1 MRTSALRGVKF
12 APVQGETVMKQLQ
25 HYLQQQATGNI
36 VSGKCLDEARTRFSL
51 THAEVERLALQFS
64 LLPARYQR
72 NQQAISIAQQR
83 NLNASRVSVVG
94 CGGLGGYI
102 LEQLARLGV
111 GRIQI
116 IDGDDFEE
124 HNLNRQ
130 LYSSEQV
137 LGESK
142 VDVAARRI
150 REINPATLVIPV
162 KARLDSGNA
171 SRLLQDADV
180 VADAVDN
187 LDTRHLVAATCREL
201 GLPMVHGAIGGWCG
215 HVTTIYPED
224 TGLDKIYPQQTGRGI
239 EQELGNPAFTPAVI
253 ASLQAAEV
261 CKVLLGAQ
269 GQLRHRQL
277 VVDLLHMEIHE
288 VAL

>member
-72 NQQAISIAQQR
+72 NQQAISLAQQR
-83 NLNASRVSVVG
+83 TLNASRVSVVG

-201 GLPMVHGAIGGWCG
+201 GLPMVHGAIGGWYG